1 MFSYNDLK
9 VIDVVARRGS
19 FSSAAEEL
27 HKVPSAISYTV
38 RLMEER
44 LAVNLFVRLHREVKL
59 TQAGLYFVEQA
70 RELLKQMDNIRLQTQ
85 QVANGWTK
93 NVSIALDNVVRESRV
108 SKMVGDFYRE
118 FPDVELHLS
127 MEVFNGVWDALAD
140 GRADIAIGAT
150 TAIPVGGSFASR
162 DMGALTW
169 KFVVSKNHAL
179 ANSKDILL
187 VEQLVEYPAICLED
201 TSRTLPKRVTWLM
214 DNQRRIMVPNWY
226 SALQCL
232 RDGLGICVVPS
243 HIAIPYLQSGE
254 LIEKQL
260 QHPPRHSP
268 CCLAWNNENISP
280 AAQWLLDYL
289 GDSQQLHQEWLCSE
303 SIS

>member
-9 VIDVVARRGS
+9 VIDVVARLGS
-19 FSSAAEEL
+19 FSAAAKEI

-44 LAVNLFVRLHREVKL
+44 LSVNLFVRLHREVKL
-59 TQAGLYFVEQA
+59 TTAGIYFVEQA

-85 QVANGWTK
+85 RVANGWTK

-108 SKMVGDFYRE
+108 SKMVGDFYRT

-150 TAIPVGGSFASR
+150 TAIPVGGSFARR

-179 ANSKDILL
+179 ANIEGKLSAQRLI
-187 VEQLVEYPAICLED
+187 EYPAICLED

-232 RDGLGICVVPS
+232 RDALGICLVPS
-243 HIAIPYLQSGE
+243 HIAIPFLQSGE
-254 LIEKQL
+254 LVEKQL
-260 QHPPRHSP
+260 QQPPHLSP
-268 CCLAWNNENISP
+268 CCLAWNTQTISP
-280 AAQWLLDYL
+280 AMQWVLDYL
-289 GDSQQLHQEWLCSE
+289 GDSQQLHQEWLC
-303 SIS
+303 